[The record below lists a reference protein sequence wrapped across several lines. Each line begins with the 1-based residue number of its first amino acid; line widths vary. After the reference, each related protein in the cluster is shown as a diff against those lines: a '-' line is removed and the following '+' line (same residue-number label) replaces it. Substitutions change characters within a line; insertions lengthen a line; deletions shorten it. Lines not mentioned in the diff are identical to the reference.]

1 MRFLA
6 MVFILIGLYMTYKGS
21 WYWEKK
27 NTIANYG
34 NAQVVNYERKD
45 IVFPWYAGPIA
56 CITGIVLFIAYK
68 KRDE

>member
-1 MRFLA
+1 
-6 MVFILIGLYMTYKGS
+6 MTYKGS

-45 IVFPWYAGPIA
+45 IIFPWYAGPIA
-56 CITGIVLFIAYK
+56 CITGIVLLVAYK
-68 KRDE
+68 KRGE